1 MKLKECFGY
10 NGENK
15 ILPKYSFLEYLLVG
29 YDYWWPLTRTEPVSL
44 KDVVRVGGFWT
55 VPVFYRGI

>member
-29 YDYWWPLTRTEPVSL
+29 YD
-44 KDVVRVGGFWT
+44 
-55 VPVFYRGI
+55 